1 MADYGVPPNP
11 PDVFPWIF
19 YKMEFKMADWEIWVV
34 IGVLALATAATR
46 SSFWLIGHHITI
58 PKRVQEMLRYAP
70 ACALAA
76 IIAPDLVLGP
86 DGHALLDVSNLKLV
100 SGVVATLYY
109 LLRRNM
115 LETIVLGMAFFTA
128 LRLFPTLVPV
138 F

>member
-1 MADYGVPPNP
+1 
-11 PDVFPWIF
+11 
-19 YKMEFKMADWEIWVV
+19 MADWEIWVV

-86 DGHALLDVSNLKLV
+86 DGHAVLDLSNLKLI
-100 SGVVATLYY
+100 SGIVATVYY

-115 LETIVLGMAFFTA
+115 LETIIFGMAFFTA
-128 LRLFPTLVPV
+128 LRLLPTLVPV

>member
-1 MADYGVPPNP
+1 MT
-11 PDVFPWIF
+11 
-19 YKMEFKMADWEIWVV
+19 DWEIWVV
-34 IGVLALATAATR
+34 IGVLALATAVTR

-76 IIAPDLVLGP
+76 IVAPDLVLTAQGTP
-86 DGHALLDVSNLKLV
+86 LLDLSNFKLV
-100 SGVVATLYY
+100 SGIVAIIYY

-115 LETIVLGMAFFTA
+115 LETIVFGMVFFTA
-128 LRLFPTLVPV
+128 LRLFSPVIPV